1 MIKVEEEDVPQALVV
16 KYKVDRQEV
25 PWALKFFSN
34 LLSQR
39 HNKCPEK
46 LAPEARLGFKVLTV
60 PLAE

>member
-1 MIKVEEEDVPQALVV
+1 MPQALNV
-16 KYKVDRQEV
+16 KDKVDRQEV
-25 PWALKFFSN
+25 PLALKFSN